1 MSRAN
6 QKQPKKVEIKIPK
19 DKLKRKSPK
28 LTIGG
33 IIILIIGSA
42 ILAYFNVD
50 LRIKLDESLNQDT
63 VEVVIENASKIEL
76 SEEQDVKTEIETED
90 GKIEVLS
97 MPVVESIDGGEIDDT
112 DFDADKDGLGA
123 NYNIDTPQAFA
134 DDTLGKCISMGN
146 KFGSQCVS
154 LARAFWESYTPRS
167 FSTCK
172 TGMAK
177 GAWNCKEE
185 NAGTEFDLI
194 YDKNKLQPG
203 DWIIFDGGKYG
214 HVGMALGNPNK
225 GYISLLGENQGGTSC
240 AGGGSAT
247 NIINISLKNFIGAFR
262 PKIYEA
268 PKAPDTGFIPKEMK
282 L

>member
-1 MSRAN
+1 MSRVN
-6 QKQPKKVEIKIPK
+6 QKQPKKVEIKLPK
-19 DKLKRKSPK
+19 DKVKRTSPK
-28 LTIGG
+28 LKIGG

-50 LRIKLDESLNQDT
+50 LRIKLDESLNENA
-63 VEVVIENASKIEL
+63 VEIVIENASKIEL
-76 SEEQDVKTEIETED
+76 SENQEIETKIETED
-90 GKIEVLS
+90 GDIEVLS
-97 MPVVESIDGGEIDDT
+97 MPVVETIDGGEIDEDY
-112 DFDADKDGLGA
+112 DPDRDGQGA
-123 NYNIDTPQAFA
+123 NYNIKTPQAFA
-134 DDTLGKCISMGN
+134 DDTLGKCITMGN
-146 KFGSQCVS
+146 KFGAQCVS

-167 FSTCK
+167 FSTCG

-194 YDKNKLQPG
+194 TDKNKLQSG

-214 HVGMALGNPNK
+214 HVGMALGNSNK

-247 NIINISLKNFIGAFR
+247 NIINISLKNFVGAFR
-262 PKIYEA
+262 PKIYEV
-268 PKAPDTGFIPKEMK
+268 PKVPDTGFVPKD
-282 L
+282 

>member
-6 QKQPKKVEIKIPK
+6 QKQPKKVEIKLPK
-19 DKLKRKSPK
+19 DKVKRTSPK
-28 LTIGG
+28 LKLGG

-76 SEEQDVKTEIETED
+76 SENQEIETKIETED
-90 GKIEVLS
+90 GDIEVLS
-97 MPVVESIDGGEIDDT
+97 LPVIETIDGGEIDEDY
-112 DFDADKDGLGA
+112 DPDRDGQGA
-123 NYNIDTPQAFA
+123 NYNIKTPQAFA
-134 DDTLGKCISMGN
+134 DDTLGKCITMGN
-146 KFGSQCVS
+146 KFGAQCVS
-154 LARAFWESYTPRS
+154 LARAYWESYTTRS
-167 FSTCK
+167 FSTCG

-185 NAGTEFDLI
+185 NAGSEFDLI
-194 YDKNKLQPG
+194 YDKNKLQSG

-247 NIINISLKNFIGAFR
+247 NIINISLKNFVGAFR
-262 PKIYEA
+262 PKIYEV
-268 PKAPDTGFIPKEMK
+268 PKVPDTGFVPRD
-282 L
+282 

>member
-1 MSRAN
+1 MSHAN
-6 QKQPKKVEIKIPK
+6 RNQAKKIEISIPK
-19 DKLKRKSPK
+19 DDFKRKSPK
-28 LTIGG
+28 FKIIA
-33 IIILIIGSA
+33 IIILLIASS
-42 ILAYFNVD
+42 ILAYFNID
-50 LRIKLDESLNQDT
+50 LNVKLNESMAQDT
-63 VEVVIENASKIEL
+63 IEVVIENASKIEL
-76 SEEQDVKTEIETED
+76 SDDQEIKTEIETED
-90 GKIEVLS
+90 GDIEVLS
-97 MPVVESIDGGEIDDT
+97 MPVVEAVDGGEIDEDY
-112 DFDADKDGLGA
+112 DPDRDGQGA
-123 NYNIDTPQAFA
+123 NYNIQTPQAFA
-134 DDTLGKCISMGN
+134 DDTLGQCITMGN
-146 KFGSQCVS
+146 KFGAQCVS
-154 LARAFWESYTPRS
+154 LARAYWESYTTRS

-194 YDKNKLQPG
+194 YDKNKLQSG

-262 PKIYEA
+262 PKIYEI
-268 PKAPDTGFIPKEMK
+268 PKVPDTGFIPKD